1 MLWLQSET
9 LQVCQFW
16 SNPILC
22 TLFSLGRN
30 DFARQTSNSCWAL
43 PGSRFQLFASHLPPD
58 LFWFFDTKVRKEGK
72 ETRSRAKKGYQRSR
86 NPRLQGLQNWS
97 GRPKGSHRFQIVQRE
112 RSVNQDDGLHHWE
125 HVQVHVILALPC
137 FKSLGMYVCK
147 TM

>member
-58 LFWFFDTKVRKEGK
+58 LFWFFDTKVRKETG
-72 ETRSRAKKGYQRSR
+72 SRAKKGYQRSR

-97 GRPKGSHRFQIVQRE
+97 GCPKGSHRFKIVGRG